1 MYPRSRY
8 ESDVSSRIED
18 LRDLARMLDEGKIS
32 QREYDIVKA
41 DLIRAPAEEWL
52 AEAATSPPASTE
64 EIAEG
69 DYLPDVDETEPAG
82 WLATI
87 RDIPVAYRAA
97 LVGAVLVLVVG
108 GFIASRGDASGTV
121 AAATGSQAATIP
133 SLPPEESI
141 GVTLD
146 QLVEAWNAV
155 EHPPTISGGITTSPE
170 PGPLDSFLHRFN
182 DSAFLAGAYDPST
195 GHISALMASA
205 SLHYEAVSNVYVH
218 LCYLLHPGS
227 QPCLE
232 VFIEETGLFGK
243 SPADLIGTEQ
253 VAAWEFEDRMWRVE
267 IADDVET
274 IRIQASESAD

>member
-1 MYPRSRY
+1 M
-8 ESDVSSRIED
+8 SSRIED

-41 DLIRAPAEEWL
+41 DLLRAPAEEWL
-52 AEAATSPPASTE
+52 AEPATSQPAFTE
-64 EIAEG
+64 ERAEG
-69 DYLPDVDETEPAG
+69 DDLPDGEEVEPTG
-82 WLATI
+82 LLATI

-97 LVGAVLVLVVG
+97 MVGAVLVLVVS
-108 GFIASRGDASGTV
+108 GFIASRSDASGAV
-121 AAATGSQAATIP
+121 AAPTGSQAATVP
-133 SLPPEESI
+133 AVPPEESI
-141 GVTLD
+141 GITLD
-146 QLVEAWNAV
+146 QLVESWNAV

-195 GHISALMASA
+195 GYVSALMASA

-232 VFIEETGLFGK
+232 MFIEETGRFGK

-253 VAAWEFEDRMWRVE
+253 VADWEFEDKTWRFE

-274 IRIQASESAD
+274 IRIQGSASTD